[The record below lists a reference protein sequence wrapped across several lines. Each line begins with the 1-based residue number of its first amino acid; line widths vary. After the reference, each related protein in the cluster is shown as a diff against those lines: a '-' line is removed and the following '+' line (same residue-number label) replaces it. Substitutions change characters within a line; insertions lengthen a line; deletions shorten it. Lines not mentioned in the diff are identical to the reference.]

1 MVRYS
6 KKYGDMLENPF
17 TWGLEIAL
25 GYLLKLGKN
34 YVYKARDSKAL
45 YEELNNASDHQ
56 LSPRQVSNMIYQ
68 LKNSNYI
75 EICDEEGEKSI
86 KLTNKAKIKLV
97 EKIIEE
103 EPKDNKY
110 RFVSF
115 DIPERLH
122 HRRDKFR
129 RTIKRMGFRQIQQS
143 LWVTDKNIGEMVDIA
158 AQEFEVEEYV
168 AYIVSEKSNID
179 LHIKKTLHVEL
190 S

>member
-1 MVRYS
+1 MF
-6 KKYGDMLENPF
+6 ENPF
-17 TWGLEIAL
+17 TWGLEVAL
-25 GYLLKLGKN
+25 GYLFKLGKN
-34 YVYKARDSKAL
+34 YIYKTTDSRAL
-45 YEELNNASDHQ
+45 YKELNNISDHQ

-68 LKNSNYI
+68 LKNSKYI
-75 EICDEEGEKSI
+75 EVYDKDGEKSI

-97 EKIIEE
+97 EKIIEKKPE
-103 EPKDNKY
+103 DNKY

-129 RTIKRMGFRQIQQS
+129 QTIKRMGFRQIQQS
-143 LWVTDKNIGEMVDIA
+143 LWVTDKNIGEMVEIA
-158 AQEFEVEEYV
+158 AKEYGVEDYV

-179 LHIKKTLHVEL
+179 LHIKKTLHAEL